1 VELVTRL
8 INDTQ
13 RFEAPPKNSRA
24 HLLIHKVKMNI
35 TPLQRKVIEQVI
47 NVFET
52 GSPQGDYGA
61 ISIYADGPHDIRQIT
76 YGRSQTTEYGNLR
89 ELVKLY
95 TDAAG
100 VYSADIAPYADQ
112 VGSTPLTDDID
123 FKRLLRSAGRDDV
136 VMQRTQDKFFA
147 RRYFDPAMKWCD
159 AEGFTLALS
168 MLIAY
173 DSFIHSGGV
182 LWVIRGMFSE
192 VTPARGGEEAA
203 WILAYIKA
211 RHKWLLN
218 HHREAVRKSSYRTKD
233 LLREVRRD
241 NWDLSQLPIQ
251 ANGTD
256 VTGL

>member
-1 VELVTRL
+1 
-8 INDTQ
+8 
-13 RFEAPPKNSRA
+13 
-24 HLLIHKVKMNI
+24 MNL

-52 GSPQGDYGA
+52 GTPQGDYGA

-89 ELVKLY
+89 ELVGLY
-95 TDAAG
+95 ANAQG
-100 VYSADIAPYADQ
+100 AYSADISVYADR
-112 VGSTPLTDDID
+112 VGSTPLTDDNE
-123 FKRLLRSAGRDDV
+123 FKRLLRSAGRNDI

-168 MLIAY
+168 MLVAY

-192 VTPARGGEEAA
+192 VTPARGGDERA
-203 WILAYIKA
+203 WIAAYVKA
-211 RHKWLLN
+211 RHNWLAN
-218 HHREAVRKSSYRTKD
+218 HHREAVRASKYRTQD
-233 LLREVRRD
+233 LLREVKRD
-241 NWDLSQLPIQ
+241 NWALAQLPIR
-251 ANGTD
+251 ANGTNVD
-256 VTGL
+256 GT

>member
-1 VELVTRL
+1 MNLTP
-8 INDTQ
+8 Q
-13 RFEAPPKNSRA
+13 R
-24 HLLIHKVKMNI
+24 
-35 TPLQRKVIEQVI
+35 RKVIEQVI

-89 ELVKLY
+89 ELVTLY
-95 TDAAG
+95 ANAEG
-100 VYSADIAPYADQ
+100 FYSADLATYADS
-112 VGSTPLTDDID
+112 VGSTPLTDDNE
-123 FKRLLRSAGRDDV
+123 FKRLLRSAGRNDT

-159 AEGFTLALS
+159 TEGFTHALS

-173 DSFIHSGGV
+173 DSFIHSGSV
-182 LWVIRGMFSE
+182 LWVIRGMFPE
-192 VTPARGGEEAA
+192 VTPTHGGDEAA
-203 WILAYIKA
+203 WMRAYVRA
-211 RHKWLLN
+211 RHNWLSH

-233 LLREVRRD
+233 LLREINRN
-241 NWDLSQLPIQ
+241 NWALSQLPIR

-256 VTGL
+256 VTGA